1 MDRIDSLRLF
11 IDIIERGSLSAAA
24 HARGLSPSTVT
35 ITLQALEEL
44 AGVTLIT
51 RTTRQLSLTN
61 EGEVFLE
68 SCRDIVERFD
78 TVLEDLRA
86 TGPLEGQIR
95 ITATNDFGRNHL
107 LDLIESFKSEHPGVS
122 IALHLSDDVVDLI
135 EAGFDLGIRTGPLKD
150 SLHQFELLVRGPRKI
165 CASPDYWDRMGR
177 PTHPREL
184 AEHNCLVLQYRETPS
199 NKWRVGDDVVRVS
212 GDRSSNDGE
221 VLKEWASRGAGVVLK
236 SWWDVRAELKSGVL
250 EAVLEERMTDEINLY
265 AVYPGGHRT
274 PRRVEAF
281 IRHLLARVSRE

>member
-35 ITLQALEEL
+35 ITLQDLEEL

-86 TGPLEGQIR
+86 TGPLEGPIR
-95 ITATNDFGRNHL
+95 ISSAR
-107 LDLIESFKSEHPGVS
+107 
-122 IALHLSDDVVDLI
+122 
-135 EAGFDLGIRTGPLKD
+135 
-150 SLHQFELLVRGPRKI
+150 
-165 CASPDYWDRMGR
+165 R
-177 PTHPREL
+177 P
-184 AEHNCLVLQYRETPS
+184 Q
-199 NKWRVGDDVVRVS
+199 
-212 GDRSSNDGE
+212 
-221 VLKEWASRGAGVVLK
+221 
-236 SWWDVRAELKSGVL
+236 
-250 EAVLEERMTDEINLY
+250 
-265 AVYPGGHRT
+265 
-274 PRRVEAF
+274 
-281 IRHLLARVSRE
+281 